1 MSETEKG
8 ASQSPGEER
17 ASPGGC
23 EGRALSIID
32 EFTSLYE
39 DRLKLIDREIGENCL
54 EIKLPIYK
62 KWVEDLTFQNKEL
75 VKAVEEVE
83 TVVSERLS
91 LLEERLQQEKYNLHD
106 RRVFHLESDIRNL
119 LIFLRRAIRDKSW
132 STEGLTFHEIDLE
145 KTLSDIRDEKEI
157 EVAKI
162 TVEVTPE
169 SSRILTG
176 GLEDISREVS
186 NIREDIRNSTVIHTQ
201 DESYKVFE
209 ENAILREKLESTQR
223 ELNLLQ
229 LKNKEL
235 EKNGSQSDGDSIE
248 LSVVDLSKEVLATK
262 ADLTEMGKQQKESE
276 KNLKSIFEE
285 LNQLKVELGLKIPE
299 KSPSETFVPEVEML
313 SAIKHEFFNLRQTN
327 SLLKVENAEMRQ
339 QVQNF
344 SHQADH
350 LSKQGKQLEEMQQV
364 MSKIRN
370 TINSFGG
377 NQDDAEASDGDFLA
391 KYCDVLEELK
401 SDNARKTDDLAK
413 KDSKIESL
421 KDVIEKQS
429 LEIDNLTKNQ
439 GFMAS
444 ERAKNEQ
451 VIEDLKKAV
460 STHTDTVNELK
471 SANDVLVK
479 RLKDMETNH
488 QSNEIF
494 AKLLADKNRLEVESS
509 KVSGSSSS
517 GIISHNGASEGGLGV
532 KVLSGSEMEQEGDS
546 RMHQQN
552 QQYSQI
558 IDDLSN
564 ELASL
569 SEQLLQQPQ
578 QKELIE
584 ESLQLK
590 TLMEDLEIQNDNLQ
604 QTIET
609 YIEQLSTAETKIQ
622 SLEFEKS
629 NLEGEVKN
637 ARLELERKDAKIEE
651 LMRENK
657 SAQSQLEIHRRFC
670 TCRTSTL
677 VVDNGNGIRR
687 ASVNM
692 DKDTQCIEEL
702 QKLLNQKSS
711 EASKAT
717 VALRWKSLEWGRM
730 QQIAAEEK
738 IKLTQ
743 QMKDLIKNVGDLKQ
757 KIASLEANLEKKEQD
772 LQRTTQKLQIATQ
785 REAEL
790 VADISVK
797 NDQITF
803 FEKGEA
809 KYREAIEEL
818 SEELSAIRTSRV
830 RRESIKIQELNAANT
845 SLRGDTAELEKQNS
859 ALQRE
864 NANLKSEMSSLR
876 DEVASLEGRSKA
888 LTDLLKG
895 NQGEMD
901 LLKQEINRLINLET
915 EITGIRQD
923 KAIFE
928 KHNQDL
934 VNRYQT
940 LQKDYEE
947 LQNEYK
953 LLLEIKAQTEIILEN
968 MKMWENEHEEREKII
983 QKKISKQSEHINTLL
998 DDRKMLIMKINTM
1011 HQDIVV
1017 LNSERQ
1023 KYEDKFK
1030 EVLNGPSFYLANS
1043 QDNFSLPTKMIRYN
1057 SDPQLNNSES
1067 IWRRVR
1073 NTTKRLSRT
1082 RRLWEEHMKE
1092 AFH

>member
-235 EKNGSQSDGDSIE
+235 EKAASDTKVLVEEIAAKHDTIQKMRTDSAYLEEQIRQASMQINLKDVVIRALRQDVACLKKNGSQSDGDSIE

-494 AKLLADKNRLEVESS
+494 AKLLADKNRLEV
-509 KVSGSSSS
+509 
-517 GIISHNGASEGGLGV
+517 
-532 KVLSGSEMEQEGDS
+532 
-546 RMHQQN
+546 
-552 QQYSQI
+552 
-558 IDDLSN
+558 
-564 ELASL
+564 
-569 SEQLLQQPQ
+569 
-578 QKELIE
+578 
-584 ESLQLK
+584 
-590 TLMEDLEIQNDNLQ
+590 
-604 QTIET
+604 
-609 YIEQLSTAETKIQ
+609 
-622 SLEFEKS
+622 EKS

>member
-54 EIKLPIYK
+54 E
-62 KWVEDLTFQNKEL
+62 
-75 VKAVEEVE
+75 
-83 TVVSERLS
+83 
-91 LLEERLQQEKYNLHD
+91 
-106 RRVFHLESDIRNL
+106 
-119 LIFLRRAIRDKSW
+119 
-132 STEGLTFHEIDLE
+132 
-145 KTLSDIRDEKEI
+145 
-157 EVAKI
+157 
-162 TVEVTPE
+162 
-169 SSRILTG
+169 
-176 GLEDISREVS
+176 
-186 NIREDIRNSTVIHTQ
+186 
-201 DESYKVFE
+201 
-209 ENAILREKLESTQR
+209 
-223 ELNLLQ
+223 
-229 LKNKEL
+229 
-235 EKNGSQSDGDSIE
+235 NGSQSDGDSIE